1 MASAGRLLAADA
13 YLVRKVRSRPPRQL
27 RSRAGRRSRAA
38 STRSSMRPPA
48 RARRWPRSCGVWIG
62 WRRSRRPDPKRRCRV
77 LYVSPLKAL
86 AHDVERNLKA
96 PLVGIGLAARSLDVE
111 PPEIDVAIRT
121 GDTPQRERRD
131 LVRQPPDI
139 LITTPE
145 SLYLMLT
152 SEARDTLRSV
162 EWVIVDEVHAI
173 AGTKRGAHLALSL
186 ERLQELVD
194 GELQRIGLSATQRPL
209 AEIGRFLA
217 GAERTVAIVDAGQR
231 EAARARSGGAGRGH
245 GSAGPDPRRPRR
257 RDAADIGS
265 PRRFRAR
272 RRGAHLDLAL
282 DPSAPARPDPAPH
295 LDARLRQQPPPGGAT
310 RAAPQR
316 ALSSRRT
323 RTTPTRCWS
332 VPTMARSR
340 ASSGWKSKSC

>member
-1 MASAGRLLAADA
+1 MGALDAFSSPTRSWFEGTFAAPTPAQVQGWAAIAGREHTLIHAPTGSGKTLAAFLWCLDR
-13 YLVRKVRSRPPRQL
+13 L
-27 RSRAGRRSRAA
+27 A
-38 STRSSMRPPA
+38 S
-48 RARRWPRSCGVWIG
+48 
-62 WRRSRRPDPKRRCRV
+62 SRRPDPKRRCRV

-96 PLVGIGLAARSLDVE
+96 PLVGIGLAARSLGVE

-152 SEARDTLRSV
+152 SEARNTLRSV

-186 ERLQELVD
+186 ERLEELVD

-231 EAARARSGGAGRGH
+231 KRLELEVVVPVEDMGRLGEIRVELEDDTLPTLDRPGGSVLGAEARTSIWPSIH
-245 GSAGPDPRRPRR
+245 PRL
-257 RDAADIGS
+257 
-265 PRRFRAR
+265 
-272 RRGAHLDLAL
+272 LDLIRRHTSTL
-282 DPSAPARPDPAPH
+282 VFVN
-295 LDARLRQQPPPGGAT
+295 
-310 RAAPQR
+310 
-316 ALSSRRT
+316 SR
-323 RTTPTRCWS
+323 
-332 VPTMARSR
+332 
-340 ASSGWKSKSC
+340 